1 MKKKIHTKV
10 HFDFGGYYS
19 EVNEWIGKNSL
30 YVISFKTSSL
40 EKISYSMLVDK
51 IMKKVA
57 IDEASVKLKL
67 SYNLSKV
74 RRETYIVNDEDVF
87 IFLTESDEE
96 SRIPVLHVEE
106 LNGIGVE
113 RREEISVPERRSS
126 VGVNVIEDDVLNE
139 VCEMVHDGY
148 DNDVND
154 CENVVGTEIVAIERP
169 MERPVNSVEEQDED
183 DRIDY
188 DDIHDIP
195 RSVEVTPQVIE
206 WDDGTG
212 IEIGQEFCS
221 REAVWEL
228 VNRAAKKEVF
238 GVYTIK
244 SDPLRLML
252 RCRQASKGCTWYLRV
267 ARTKKSHFWS
277 VRVHRKMHTCS
288 RSVETTS
295 NSIQRGTPRLIAS
308 VLHCDYPGNLETP
321 TPKNIM
327 SIVRGRLGVHCSY
340 STALRGKMLHVSDV
354 RGTPERSYTMLF
366 SYLYM
371 LEKVNPG
378 TVTYVELEG
387 EKKFK
392 YLFIALGACIEG
404 FRAMRKVIVV
414 DATHLKT
421 VYGGMLVIATAQ
433 DPNHHHYPLAF
444 GIIDSEKDV
453 SWIWFLEKLKTVYS
467 DVPGLVFISDR
478 HQSIKKAVK
487 TVYPN
492 ALHAAC
498 IWHLCQNMRDR
509 VTIDKDGAAVKFRD
523 CAHAYTESEFE
534 KEFGHFTSLWP
545 KAADFLV
552 KVGFE
557 KWSRCHF
564 KGDKYNIDTSNSAES
579 INGVFKKARKYHLLP
594 MIDVMISKFSEW
606 FNEHRQASGS
616 CPITAQVVPTVEN
629 ILHIRCQV
637 AAKLTVFELNS
648 YNQEYNV
655 IDLNSVSFLVDLKMK
670 SCSCKCFDIDKIPCV
685 HAMAA
690 ARHLARKEGRNADT
704 TIYGLCSVY
713 YLIDSW
719 SLAYYRTLYVVPHE
733 SVWVLPAHIKEL
745 VAFPPEYTP
754 KGPGRNQEKRF
765 PSADRPQS
773 SSARLQALPITATIS
788 SPSCRQPRC
797 PIVTLNH
804 PRPKLVGIVERR
816 MPMQIG
822 GFQKNVFVAEEYES
836 RNHLIQWWDQAVT
849 EELEKVNHKLD
860 SALRHGQL
868 ACNHALESIR
878 ETIHLMQGEIETLK
892 ESYVYENVDA
902 RITQVRKM
910 GSSHT

>member
-1 MKKKIHTKV
+1 MKKKIHT
-10 HFDFGGYYS
+10 
-19 EVNEWIGKNSL
+19 
-30 YVISFKTSSL
+30 KTSSL

-74 RRETYIVNDEDVF
+74 RRETYIVDDEDVF

-154 CENVVGTEIVAIERP
+154 CENVVGTEIVAVERP
-169 MERPVNSVEEQDED
+169 MERPVNSVEEEDED

-433 DPNHHHYPLAF
+433 DPN
-444 GIIDSEKDV
+444 II
-453 SWIWFLEKLKTVYS
+453 IIHLRLESL
-467 DVPGLVFISDR
+467 IARRIDR

-509 VTIDKDGAAVKFRD
+509 VKIDKDRAAVKFRD

-557 KWSRCHF
+557 KWSKCHF

-637 AAKLTVFELNS
+637 VAKLTVFELNS

-655 IDLNSVSFLVDLKMK
+655 IDLNSIVGHWP
-670 SCSCKCFDIDKIPCV
+670 IT
-685 HAMAA
+685 
-690 ARHLARKEGRNADT
+690 GR
-704 TIYGLCSVY
+704 Y
-713 YLIDSW
+713 
-719 SLAYYRTLYVVPHE
+719 
-733 SVWVLPAHIKEL
+733 
-745 VAFPPEYTP
+745 
-754 KGPGRNQEKRF
+754 
-765 PSADRPQS
+765 RPQS
-773 SSARLQALPITATIS
+773 SSARLQALPITVTIS
-788 SPSCRQPRC
+788 SPSCQQPRC

-822 GFQKNVFVAEEYES
+822 GFQKNVFVDEEYES

-860 SALRHGQL
+860 STLRHGQL

-878 ETIHLMQGEIETLK
+878 ETIQLMQGEIETLK
-892 ESYVYENVDA
+892 ESYVYENVDT
-902 RITQVRKM
+902 RITARRGVGRAD
-910 GSSHT
+910 

>member
-30 YVISFKTSSL
+30 YAISFKTSSL
-40 EKISYSMLVDK
+40 EKITYSMLVDK

-74 RRETYIVNDEDVF
+74 RRETYIVDDEDVF

-113 RREEISVPERRSS
+113 RREEISVPERRIS
-126 VGVNVIEDDVLNE
+126 VGVNVLNE
-139 VCEMVHDGY
+139 VYEMVHDGY

-154 CENVVGTEIVAIERP
+154 CENVVGTKIVAVERP
-169 MERPVNSVEEQDED
+169 MERPVNSVEEEDED

-308 VLHCDYPGNLETP
+308 VFAL
-321 TPKNIM
+321 
-327 SIVRGRLGVHCSY
+327 LGVHCSY

-421 VYGGMLVIATAQ
+421 VYGGMLVIATAH

-467 DVPGLVFISDR
+467 DVPRLVFISDR

-509 VTIDKDGAAVKFRD
+509 VKIDKDGAAVKFRD

-545 KAADFLV
+545 KAVDFLV

-594 MIDVMISKFSEW
+594 MIDVMI
-606 FNEHRQASGS
+606 
-616 CPITAQVVPTVEN
+616 
-629 ILHIRCQV
+629 
-637 AAKLTVFELNS
+637 
-648 YNQEYNV
+648 
-655 IDLNSVSFLVDLKMK
+655 
-670 SCSCKCFDIDKIPCV
+670 
-685 HAMAA
+685 
-690 ARHLARKEGRNADT
+690 
-704 TIYGLCSVY
+704 YGLCSVY

-733 SVWVLPAHIKEL
+733 SVWVLPAHIKE
-745 VAFPPEYTP
+745 
-754 KGPGRNQEKRF
+754 G
-765 PSADRPQS
+765 
-773 SSARLQALPITATIS
+773 
-788 SPSCRQPRC
+788 

-822 GFQKNVFVAEEYES
+822 GFQKNVFVDEEYES

-878 ETIHLMQGEIETLK
+878 ETIQLMQGEIETLK
-892 ESYVYENVDA
+892 ERLLAKEVEIDRLRALLS
-902 RITQVRKM
+902 TW
-910 GSSHT
+910 

>member
-1 MKKKIHTKV
+1 MKKKIHTNV
-10 HFDFGGYYS
+10 HFEFGGYYS

-30 YVISFKTSSL
+30 YAISFKTSSL

-74 RRETYIVNDEDVF
+74 RRETYIVDDEDVF

-308 VLHCDYPGNLETP
+308 VLHCDYPRNLKTP

-509 VTIDKDGAAVKFRD
+509 VKIDKDGAAVKFRD

-606 FNEHRQASGS
+606 FNEHRQDSGS
-616 CPITAQVVPTVEN
+616 CPITVQVVPTVEN
-629 ILHIRCQV
+629 ILHIRCPV

-685 HAMAA
+685 HAMAV
-690 ARHLARKEGRNADT
+690 ARHLARKEGRNANT

-765 PSADRPQS
+765 PSAGE
-773 SSARLQALPITATIS
+773 ARKRRKSQPGINLEAWLQP
-788 SPSCRQPRC
+788 
-797 PIVTLNH
+797 
-804 PRPKLVGIVERR
+804 
-816 MPMQIG
+816 
-822 GFQKNVFVAEEYES
+822 EE
-836 RNHLIQWWDQAVT
+836 D
-849 EELEKVNHKLD
+849 
-860 SALRHGQL
+860 
-868 ACNHALESIR
+868 
-878 ETIHLMQGEIETLK
+878 
-892 ESYVYENVDA
+892 
-902 RITQVRKM
+902 
-910 GSSHT
+910 

>member
-1 MKKKIHTKV
+1 MGANISGGSPEFDRNDDVNSRKLRLVDLPENCVALIMTRLDPPDICRLARLNRMLRRASSADFIWESKKIESSVLSPSSSSSSSFVDVLLLRRPPSIPAAADLKSVVKGNELGAMKKKIHTKV
-10 HFDFGGYYS
+10 HFDFVGYYS

-30 YVISFKTSSL
+30 YAILFKMSSL
-40 EKISYSMLVDK
+40 EKITYSMLVDK

-74 RRETYIVNDEDVF
+74 RRETYIVDDEDVF

-96 SRIPVLHVEE
+96 SRIPVSHVEE
-106 LNGIGVE
+106 LNGIRVE

-126 VGVNVIEDDVLNE
+126 VGVNVREDDVLNE
-139 VCEMVHDGY
+139 VGEMVHDGY
-148 DNDVND
+148 ENDVND
-154 CENVVGTEIVAIERP
+154 CENVVGTEIVAVERP
-169 MERPVNSVEEQDED
+169 MERPVNSVEEEDED
-183 DRIDY
+183 VRIDY

-195 RSVEVTPQVIE
+195 RSVEVTSQVIE

-212 IEIGQEFCS
+212 IEIGQELCS

-228 VNRAAKKEVF
+228 VNRAAKQEVF

-252 RCRQASKGCTWYLRV
+252 RCRQTSKGW
-267 ARTKKSHFWS
+267 
-277 VRVHRKMHTCS
+277 
-288 RSVETTS
+288 
-295 NSIQRGTPRLIAS
+295 
-308 VLHCDYPGNLETP
+308 
-321 TPKNIM
+321 
-327 SIVRGRLGVHCSY
+327 
-340 STALRGKMLHVSDV
+340 
-354 RGTPERSYTMLF
+354 
-366 SYLYM
+366 
-371 LEKVNPG
+371 

-404 FRAMRKVIVV
+404 FKAMRKVIVV

-444 GIIDSEKDV
+444 GIIDSEKD
-453 SWIWFLEKLKTVYS
+453 
-467 DVPGLVFISDR
+467 
-478 HQSIKKAVK
+478 
-487 TVYPN
+487 N
-492 ALHAAC
+492 
-498 IWHLCQNMRDR
+498 
-509 VTIDKDGAAVKFRD
+509 GAADKFRD

-534 KEFGHFTSLWP
+534 KEFGHFTSRWP

-564 KGDKYNIDTSNSAES
+564 KGDKYNIDTSNSEES
-579 INGVFKKARKYHLLP
+579 INGVFKKSRKYHLLP

-606 FNEHRQASGS
+606 FNEHRQDLGS
-616 CPITAQVVPTVEN
+616 CSITSQVVPTVEN
-629 ILHIRCQV
+629 ILHSRCPV

-655 IDLNSVSFLVDLKMK
+655 IDLNSISFLVDLKMK

-690 ARHLARKEGRNADT
+690 ARHLARKEGRNANT

-713 YLIDSW
+713 YLIESW
-719 SLAYYRTLYVVPHE
+719 ALAYYRTLYVVPHE
-733 SVWVLPAHIKEL
+733 SDWVLPAHIKEL
-745 VAFPPEYTP
+745 VAFPPEYTQ

-765 PSADRPQS
+765 PSAGE
-773 SSARLQALPITATIS
+773 ARKRRKSQPGINLEAWLQP
-788 SPSCRQPRC
+788 
-797 PIVTLNH
+797 
-804 PRPKLVGIVERR
+804 
-816 MPMQIG
+816 
-822 GFQKNVFVAEEYES
+822 EE
-836 RNHLIQWWDQAVT
+836 D
-849 EELEKVNHKLD
+849 
-860 SALRHGQL
+860 
-868 ACNHALESIR
+868 
-878 ETIHLMQGEIETLK
+878 
-892 ESYVYENVDA
+892 
-902 RITQVRKM
+902 
-910 GSSHT
+910 